1 MGRIFISHSSR
12 DNEEAMSL
20 KACLEAHGHRS
31 VFLDFDPADGIPA
44 GRDWE
49 RELYQRVRTC
59 QTMIVICS
67 RDSMASRWCFMEIT
81 HARALG
87 KPLLALKIDDCKLD
101 AVLTDRQAVDLTKD
115 DKETAYQRILQG
127 IAAAGLDPAKTF
139 PWDKNRPPYPGLMA
153 FQEEDAAIFFGR
165 GDEITQ
171 GLELLNRLHYLG
183 EPRVV
188 MILGASGTGKSSLVR
203 AGLVPRLRRDKER
216 WIVIDPFRPRTNPI
230 RELANVL
237 TRGGWADIA
246 QTMSGRSDV
255 GAVAEALVEV
265 QKRSGQSD
273 AKVLLVVD
281 QFEELLGS
289 EEGVPFLAQLRE
301 VTRHKDSPA
310 IVVGTMRSDFLDR
323 FQRSAPLLDLRYE
336 VMSLGPMSESDI
348 KEIIEEPAKEE
359 DVELEESLLAALVRD
374 AGTQNALPLLAFTM
388 RELWERYSNDK
399 RLTLEEYRDKLGGV
413 QKVVGVAADNVMTSA
428 HMTRDQ
434 EQALRAAF
442 LAMMRVTDDGK
453 YARRTVKWNDL
464 PKTIHPLL
472 ERFVDARLLVSGREG
487 ADDTI
492 EVAHERLFDS
502 WEQLQRW
509 IKENSEALRLRADV
523 ENAARTW
530 NEPKTK
536 DLLWRGARVSRA
548 RELLADGTLLLDDEG
563 RRFIDTSH
571 RAEQFGRRVAIGIAS
586 VVTLVVAGLALFG
599 FISARQAR
607 SSALQADERA
617 RIAEVQGLRARSAQN
632 FAEHERVRARAQAA
646 SSEDEKR
653 ALEASAP
660 KFLEQSKRYEAD
672 AIRLEKDLED
682 WRRSNGIVSPAP
694 TTLFTLEVLRAA
706 DGNAFLL
713 HYGPPDSSRHM
724 LVDGGSPK
732 TYREV
737 LKPRFDALRFG
748 RKELPLS
755 LVVSTQTDFQHMGG
769 LVGLVEDL
777 QEQSPSSRNLAINS
791 LWSNAF
797 VPAASEHLEKLL
809 KIQQKGKLV
818 AGANTLHVPVN
829 KPFTRMVAAPE
840 AGAAR
845 VTLEDNL
852 TITVLSPRVQWL
864 REFAD
869 FWIGD
874 WRKRTERREEPE
886 LLAAIHDYDI
896 LETFADPKIELLPS
910 PIEPPK
916 MESTDPAC
924 GSYVDASSVNLGSI
938 VMMVELSGKRILLT
952 ADARGDVII
961 SALAQ
966 AGYTDDKG
974 NAEVDVLVLPHGG
987 SDRNV
992 TADFFRKVK
1001 AHHYIMSSDGSHMNP
1016 EVCTF
1021 QMLFEG
1027 RRGDISPFSIGL
1039 SYAPEE
1045 YVNHRAGGEDKDYP
1059 VHELCTLLNRER
1071 NAGTPFEIITPKKDQ
1086 SSFGIDLW
1094 SNASFVDKGNRNA
1107 VCN

>member
-1 MGRIFISHSSR
+1 
-12 DNEEAMSL
+12 
-20 KACLEAHGHRS
+20 
-31 VFLDFDPADGIPA
+31 
-44 GRDWE
+44 
-49 RELYQRVRTC
+49 
-59 QTMIVICS
+59 MIVICS

-87 KPLLALKIDDCKLD
+87 KPLLALKVDDCTLD
-101 AVLTDRQAVDLTKD
+101 AVLTDRQAVDLTKE
-115 DKETAYQRILQG
+115 DKQTSYQRILQG

-171 GLELLNRLHYLG
+171 GLELLNRLHHLG

-216 WIVIDPFRPRTNPI
+216 WLVIDPFRPRTNPI

-237 TRGGWADIA
+237 TRRGWGDIA
-246 QTMSGRSDV
+246 QTMSGRTDV
-255 GAVAEALVEV
+255 RALADALVEV
-265 QKRSGQSD
+265 QQRSEHSG
-273 AKVLLVVD
+273 AKVLLIID
-281 QFEELLGS
+281 QFEELLGT
-289 EEGVPFLAQLRE
+289 EEGMPFLTQLRE
-301 VTRHKDSPA
+301 VTQHKDSPA

-348 KEIIEEPAKEE
+348 KEIVEEPAKET
-359 DVELEESLLAALVRD
+359 DVELEESLVTALVRD
-374 AGTQNALPLLAFTM
+374 AGTQNALPLLAYTM
-388 RELWERYSNDK
+388 RELWERYSNDG

-428 HMTRDQ
+428 HLTRDQ

-442 LAMMRVTDDGK
+442 LALMRLTDDGK

-472 ERFVDARLLVSGREG
+472 ERFVDARLLVSGRDG
-487 ADDTI
+487 ADETI

-509 IKENSEALRLRADV
+509 IEENSEALRLRADV
-523 ENAARTW
+523 ENAAHTW
-530 NEPKTK
+530 NEAKTK
-536 DLLWRGARVSRA
+536 DLLWRGVRVSRA
-548 RELLADGTLLLDDEG
+548 RELLAEGSLLLDDEG

-586 VVTLVVAGLALFG
+586 VVTVVVAGLALFG
-599 FISARQAR
+599 FISAGRAR
-607 SSALQADERA
+607 SSALRADERA
-617 RIAEVQGLRARSAQN
+617 KVAEIQRLRALSAQN
-632 FAEHERVRARAQAA
+632 FAEHERVRARAQAS
-646 SSEDEKR
+646 SSEDEER
-653 ALEASAP
+653 ALEATAP

-672 AIRLEKDLED
+672 AIRLERLDD
-682 WRRSNGIVSPAP
+682 WRRSNNMVSPAP
-694 TTLFTLEVLRAA
+694 ATLFTLEVLRAA
-706 DGNAFLL
+706 DGTAFLL
-713 HYGPPDSSRHM
+713 HYGAPDSSRQM
-724 LVDGGSPK
+724 LIDGGSPK
-732 TYREV
+732 TYRDV
-737 LKPRFDALRFG
+737 LKPRLDTLRSG

-769 LVGLVEDL
+769 LVGLVEEL
-777 QEQSPSSRNLAINS
+777 QEQSPASRSLAINS

-797 VPAASEHLEKLL
+797 IPAQPEHFDKLL
-809 KIQQKGKLV
+809 KFQPKGKLV
-818 AGANTLHVPVN
+818 VGANALNIPVN
-829 KPFTRMVAAPE
+829 TPFTRIVAAPE

-852 TITVLSPRVQWL
+852 TITILGPRVQWL
-864 REFAD
+864 REFASG
-869 FWIGD
+869 WIGN
-874 WRKRTERREEPE
+874 WRRRIERSEDPE
-886 LLAAIHDYDI
+886 LLAALHDYDI

-910 PIEPPK
+910 PIEPPT
-916 MESTDPAC
+916 MDDTDPAC
-924 GSYVDASSVNLGSI
+924 GSYVDVSTVNLGSI
-938 VMMVELSGKRILLT
+938 VMMAELSGKRILLT

-974 NAEVDVLVLPHGG
+974 NAEVDILVLPHGG

-1001 AHHYIMSSDGSHMNP
+1001 ARHYIMSANGNFGNP
-1016 EVCTF
+1016 ELCTF

-1027 RRGDISPFSIGL
+1027 RRGDSSPFSIGL
-1039 SYAPEE
+1039 TYAPEE
-1045 YVNHRAGGEDKDYP
+1045 YVSTRVGREVKDYP
-1059 VHELCTLLNRER
+1059 VKELCKLLSLER
-1071 NAGTPFEIITPKKDQ
+1071 DAGTPFEIITPMKDQ

-1094 SNASFVDKGNRNA
+1094 TNATFVDKGNRNA
-1107 VCN
+1107 ICN

>member
-12 DNEEAMSL
+12 DNEEAKSL

-87 KPLLALKIDDCKLD
+87 KPLLALKIDDCTLD
-101 AVLTDRQAVDLTKD
+101 AVLTDRQAVDLTKE

-153 FQEEDAAIFFGR
+153 FQEEDAAVFFGR

-171 GLELLNRLHYLG
+171 GLELLNRLHHLG

-246 QTMSGRSDV
+246 QRMSGRNDV
-255 GAVAEALVEV
+255 GALAEALVEV
-265 QKRSGQSD
+265 QQRSENAD

-281 QFEELLGS
+281 QFEELLGT
-289 EEGVPFLAQLRE
+289 EETVPFLNQLRE

-310 IVVGTMRSDFLDR
+310 VIVGTMRSDFLDR

-348 KEIIEEPAKEE
+348 KEIIEEPAKEK
-359 DVELEESLLAALVRD
+359 DVELEEPLVAALVRD

-388 RELWERYSNDK
+388 RELWERYSNDG
-399 RLTLEEYRDKLGGV
+399 RLSLEEYRDKLGGV
-413 QKVVGVAADNVMTSA
+413 QKVVGVAADNVMASA
-428 HMTRDQ
+428 QMTRDQ

-442 LAMMRVTDDGK
+442 LAMMRITDDGK

-472 ERFVDARLLVSGREG
+472 ERFVDARLLVSSRDG

-523 ENAARTW
+523 ENAAHTW
-530 NEPKTK
+530 NEAKTK

-548 RELLADGTLLLDDEG
+548 RELLSDGSLLLDDEG

-571 RAEQFGRRVAIGIAS
+571 RAERFGRRVAIGVVS
-586 VVTLVVAGLALFG
+586 VFTMAVAALALVA
-599 FISARQAR
+599 FISAGRAK
-607 SSALQADERA
+607 SSALEADDR
-617 RIAEVQGLRARSAQN
+617 RQVAEVQRLRALSAQS
-632 FAEHERVRARAQAA
+632 FAEHQRVLTRAQAE
-646 SSEDEKR
+646 SVPEDEKK
-653 ALEASAP
+653 ALEAIAP
-660 KFLEQSKRYEAD
+660 KYLQQSKDYEAD
-672 AIRLEKDLED
+672 AINREKELDL
-682 WRRSNGIVSPAP
+682 WRRNNNVQASPTAAV
-694 TTLFTLEVLRAA
+694 FTLEVLRA
-706 DGNAFLL
+706 GRGSGFLV
-713 HYGPPDSSRHM
+713 HYGQPDAVKHM
-724 LVDGGSPK
+724 LIDGGGGK
-732 TYREV
+732 TYPDV
-737 LKPRFDALRFG
+737 LKPRIDVLRAG
-748 RKELPLS
+748 GQALPLS
-755 LVVSTQTDFQHMGG
+755 LVVATQTDIEHLQG
-769 LVGLVEDL
+769 LIDL
-777 QEQSPSSRNLAINS
+777 IENLQREPTSTRSVTISS

-797 VPAASEHLEKLL
+797 LPGPPDRWADLL
-809 KIQQKGKLV
+809 RFQSKGKLV
-818 AGANTLHVPVN
+818 SGANALQVPVN
-829 KPFTRMVAAPE
+829 KPFTRMIAAPE

-845 VTLEDNL
+845 VKMDQMTV
-852 TITVLSPRVQWL
+852 TVLSPRVHWL
-864 REFAD
+864 RRFAD
-869 FWIGD
+869 RWMKL
-874 WRKRTERREEPE
+874 WRDHIENRDDPE
-886 LLAAIHDYDI
+886 LLAAVNDYDI
-896 LETFADPKIELLPS
+896 LETFADRNIELLPS
-910 PIEPPK
+910 PIEPPN
-916 MESTDPAC
+916 MESTGPSC
-924 GSYVDASSVNLGSI
+924 GSYTDVSDINLGSI
-938 VMMVELSGKRILLT
+938 VMMLELNGKRILLT
-952 ADARGDVII
+952 ADARGDVIM

-966 AGYTDDKG
+966 AGYTDAKG
-974 NAEVDVLVLPHGG
+974 NTEVDVLVLPHGG

-992 TADFFRKVK
+992 TTDFFRKVK
-1001 AHHYIMSSDGSHMNP
+1001 ARHYIMSSNGFNTNP

-1021 QMLFEG
+1021 RMLFEA
-1027 RRGDISPFSIGL
+1027 RRGDSSRFSIGL
-1039 SYAPEE
+1039 SYSPEDYE
-1045 YVNHRAGGEDKDYP
+1045 KTRDKDYP
-1059 VHELCTLLNRER
+1059 VKDLCAVITSEK

-1094 SNASFVDKGNRNA
+1094 SDTTLVDKGNRST